1 MGEQEL
7 GSEIEE
13 ENILF
18 VGWGHWKW
26 KTNSS
31 ALSDLKGPITVAHT
45 QSAVSPSIQE
55 TLEDTDEAVY

>member
-1 MGEQEL
+1 MGKQEL

-31 ALSDLKGPITVAHT
+31 ALSDLKEPITVANT
-45 QSAVSPSIQE
+45 QQAASPSIQE
-55 TLEDTDEAVY
+55 TLEHTDEVV